1 MRQSRKGSLNRE
13 SEPQATRVLESL
25 ATSWT
30 EVVSSLA
37 LPATAERLLAVHVL
51 RAADAF
57 QSAATIQWRQ
67 RHTMNKEVV
76 SFDTRLR
83 EAAHK
88 EGFNVLP
95 GRLL

>member
-30 EVVSSLA
+30 EVLPSPA

-67 RHTMNKEVV
+67 RHAMNKEVV
-76 SFDTRLR
+76 SSRLR